1 MNSPVT
7 NKKSCNEKDLYIS
20 QKIRER
26 RLERGMKQHE
36 LATALGIAIQQIHKY
51 EKGIDRVPASR
62 LQEIANILSVPLSY
76 FYQSTEE
83 NSFLMKEIIREALE
97 GKKLKISG
105 VDLEF
110 TLSKIEIV

>member
-7 NKKSCNEKDLYIS
+7 NKKSCNEKDLYIA
-20 QKIRER
+20 QKTRER
-26 RLERGMKQHE
+26 RLEKRIKQHE
-36 LATALGIAIQQIHKY
+36 LATALGVAIQQIHKY

-62 LQEIANILSVPLSY
+62 LQEIANVLSVPINF
-76 FYQSTEE
+76 FYQSTEG
-83 NSFLMKEIIREALE
+83 NSFSMKEMIRETLE

-105 VDLEF
+105 LDVEF

>member
-7 NKKSCNEKDLYIS
+7 NKKSCNKKDLYIA

-26 RLERGMKQHE
+26 RLEQGIKQHE
-36 LATALGIAIQQIHKY
+36 LATALGVATQQIFKY

-62 LQEIANILSVPLSY
+62 LQEIANLLSVPVNF
-76 FYQSTEE
+76 FYQNTEG
-83 NSFLMKEIIREALE
+83 NAFSMKEMIREALE

-105 VDLEF
+105 LDLEF
-110 TLSKIEIV
+110 ILSKIEIV